1 MGFLLFLGVIL
12 YFGFKYWAEIAKFV
26 IIGVLLIFS
35 YIVVTLKEVYDY
47 VTEPTKT
54 EEVKIEVP
62 TEDTTVTKVDSV
74 YLVI

>member
-12 YFGFKYWAEIAKFV
+12 YFGFKYWTEIAKFV

-54 EEVKIEVP
+54 EEVKVEVP
-62 TEDTTVTKVDSV
+62 IKDTTVAEVDSV
-74 YLVI
+74 YLVE